1 MIASSVTVKHGPI
14 ILCVCVYNLTK
25 VQNSFHGSFNISFQV
40 LDKYDSSK
48 TIKSIS
54 SDGTPVNTGL
64 DNGANRILEELVDMA
79 LQWLVCDLHCNE
91 LLFRHLFCKI
101 GKEKNIS
108 IFER

>member
-1 MIASSVTVKHGPI
+1 M
-14 ILCVCVYNLTK
+14 
-25 VQNSFHGSFNISFQV
+25 

-101 GKEKNIS
+101 GKQTRPKTVKLTQIMHVYFFNAFIFSS
-108 IFER
+108 IFELFKNQNVSSAFLILRCH